1 MDEYNR
7 IMDEMRGAT
16 PAKTSEGESESDDDA
31 DGNNNGDGTY
41 PPGWFNETEKE
52 DGGSGMDVTRPAS
65 SSEASKPS
73 GPSDYI
79 EGSEMTV
86 ETSKNFSTG
95 LSFSG
100 APMIGMILVIAL
112 MVSIYWGY
120 RRRR

>member
-16 PAKTSEGESESDDDA
+16 PAKTSEGESESDGGG
-31 DGNNNGDGTY
+31 DGNNGDGTY

-52 DGGSGMDVTRPAS
+52 EEGGSGMDVTRPAS

-73 GPSDYI
+73 GSSDYI

-86 ETSKNFSTG
+86 ETSKDFSTG

-100 APMIGMILVIAL
+100 APMIGMVLVIAL
-112 MVSIYWGY
+112 MVVIYWGY
-120 RRRR
+120 RRRY